1 MKVKLF
7 LCSFVIFG
15 MISASV
21 PAKTTIAP
29 PDDNIM
35 NCSDVIPIMRH
46 SQGYMASI
54 VKSVRKSSDTH
65 QMMVLKYLFEELK
78 KLQLALMVFH
88 SQNCKQA

>member
-7 LCSFVIFG
+7 LCSFVLFG
-15 MISASV
+15 MIAASV
-21 PAKTTIAP
+21 PAKTAI
-29 PDDNIM
+29 
-35 NCSDVIPIMRH
+35 
-46 SQGYMASI
+46 
-54 VKSVRKSSDTH
+54 SSDTH

>member
-7 LCSFVIFG
+7 LCSFVLFG
-15 MISASV
+15 MIAASV
-21 PAKTTIAP
+21 PAKTAIAP

-54 VKSVRKSSDTH
+54 VKSIRKSSDTH

-88 SQNCKQA
+88 SQN